1 MYSEFE
7 EFDESEI
14 EKPILTMIELIII
27 RHGETTEN
35 AGNICQGQQHGCLS
49 ELGIQQARNL
59 ASSLKDE
66 LIDVVF
72 SSDLRRA
79 MDTANEILKFH
90 PTLNL
95 QTDPLLRERSL
106 PLWEGKPFPENWKW
120 EYLPQGSE
128 TNEDMMDRASKFIE
142 KLLAN
147 HDGRCVVA
155 VTHGGLIRAFR
166 TVIANQPASYY
177 FSWDVSKNTS
187 VSRVELHRDGKHK
200 LVEINNT
207 DHLDLETP
215 GTAQLFS

>member
-1 MYSEFE
+1 
-7 EFDESEI
+7 
-14 EKPILTMIELIII
+14 MIQLIII
-27 RHGETTEN
+27 RHGETMEN

-59 ASSLKDE
+59 AVSLKSE
-66 LIDVVF
+66 EIDVVY
-72 SSDLRRA
+72 SSDLQRA

-106 PLWEGKPFPENWKW
+106 PLWEGKPFPKNWKW

-128 TNEDMMDRASKFIE
+128 TNEDMMSRARHFIF
-142 KLLAN
+142 KLLET
-147 HDGRCVVA
+147 DEGKCVAV
-155 VTHGGLIRAFR
+155 VTHGGMIRAFR
-166 TVIANQPASYY
+166 TVIANKPASDY

-187 VSRVELHRDGKHK
+187 VSRIELHLNGKHK
-200 LVEINNT
+200 LVEVNNT

>member
-1 MYSEFE
+1 
-7 EFDESEI
+7 
-14 EKPILTMIELIII
+14 MIELIII
-27 RHGETTEN
+27 RHGETIEN

-59 ASSLKDE
+59 AYSLKDE
-66 LIDVVF
+66 LIDVVY
-72 SSDLRRA
+72 SSDLQRA
-79 MDTANEILKFH
+79 IDTANEILKFH

-106 PLWEGKPFPENWKW
+106 PLWEGKPFPKNWKW

-128 TNEDMMDRASKFIE
+128 TNEDMMSRASQFIQ

-147 HDGRCVVA
+147 HDRQRVA
-155 VTHGGLIRAFR
+155 VVTHGGLIRAFR
-166 TVIANQPASYY
+166 TVIANKLASDY

-187 VSRVELHRDGKHK
+187 VNRIELHADGKHK
-200 LVEINNT
+200 LVEMNNT
-207 DHLDLETP
+207 DHLDPETP